1 MNSEHNLRSQAR
13 DDIHAVWLRL
23 LDVPDC
29 VLRNAAGVLEA
40 FTEDQRLSTVLE
52 PMDCTLTRA
61 HDLIRCP
68 CCALIAA

>member
-1 MNSEHNLRSQAR
+1 MTFTLSGFDSWTFQ
-13 DDIHAVWLRL
+13 IVFCGTL
-23 LDVPDC
+23 L
-29 VLRNAAGVLEA
+29 VLEA